1 MAPGELI
8 PQPHGGALRRGNPGG
23 KRVKDKIR
31 QQMQEALQHHPDD
44 PKLPGVLS
52 AIIDSALEGNPV
64 AQKMVLEYGIGKPD
78 QTVEVTGQGGGP
90 VLLAPV
96 LATLSDD
103 ELDAAAA
110 RVIDLAGVDPVRDG
124 AEGGSEGLA
133 EDGEA
138 GADPS

>member
-1 MAPGELI
+1 
-8 PQPHGGALRRGNPGG
+8 
-23 KRVKDKIR
+23 
-31 QQMQEALQHHPDD
+31 MQAALQHHPDD
-44 PKLPGVLS
+44 QNLPGVLS

-64 AQKMVLEYGIGKPD
+64 AQKMVLEYGVGKPD

-110 RVIDLAGVDPVRDG
+110 RLVRRVGVDPARDG
-124 AEGGSEGLA
+124 ETADSESVESEGK
-133 EDGEA
+133 A
-138 GADPS
+138 GADAS